1 VAAGGKEFVP
11 PRPTH
16 ELQFVLPPGGVPALA
31 HKKQM
36 DLKASIDA
44 SGHVTRVELLSPRD
58 EELVTLAA
66 YAANHWSF
74 TPARLDEQP
83 VPGEVILH
91 FHFDSNP
98 APEEIAGKSTLASGN
113 RGQCLASTAALPGQT
128 ESCK

>member
-1 VAAGGKEFVP
+1 
-11 PRPTH
+11 
-16 ELQFVLPPGGVPALA
+16 
-31 HKKQM
+31 M